1 MSGPNPVTLRIIR
14 KADPRAEYLA
24 AGAAILATFTAG
36 LLLLPDVRGLL
47 GGGLALLMIMIAVV
61 DGRSYIIPDALT
73 LATLILGLAHA
84 VVTAPDAITSQLVAV
99 LLRGAVFAVGF
110 LVLRIGY
117 RWLRRREGIG
127 LGDVKLAGAG
137 GVWIGWMMIPVVIE
151 IAAATA
157 LTFYLACYLRRR
169 GDDHG
174 HSVHLGDRLP

>member
-1 MSGPNPVTLRIIR
+1 
-14 KADPRAEYLA
+14 
-24 AGAAILATFTAG
+24 
-36 LLLLPDVRGLL
+36 
-47 GGGLALLMIMIAVV
+47 
-61 DGRSYIIPDALT
+61 
-73 LATLILGLAHA
+73 
-84 VVTAPDAITSQLVAV
+84 VVTAPDSITSQLVAV

-174 HSVHLGDRLP
+174 HSVHLGDRLPFGLFLAPAIWIGWLIDSSLAPTSFY